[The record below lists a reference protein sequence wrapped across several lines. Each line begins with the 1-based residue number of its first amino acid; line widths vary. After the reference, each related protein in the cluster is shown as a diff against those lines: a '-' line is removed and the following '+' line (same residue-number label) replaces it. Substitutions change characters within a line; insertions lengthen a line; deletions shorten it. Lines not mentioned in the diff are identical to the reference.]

1 MCKRYCKDVHVFT
14 FEHIKLSMIHCLQ
27 NKLKRGDTRNYL
39 LGKQVH
45 NPQKRQ
51 EYDEKITTDHYYFNE
66 LIDRRARELLQEL
79 KSGEL
84 KLAPI
89 RYEVRYDNNS
99 HKNRNIAIQSIKQQI
114 CDYIAL
120 HGIAPFFKYI
130 GKYQVAGIP
139 GRGTRYG
146 IQAMRK
152 WLSKSDNIYAGKCDI
167 CKCYESIDHDKLIV
181 FLQKH
186 IKNSE
191 VLWLVKQLINT
202 YDKGLS
208 IGSLLSQYLCTLYLA
223 QLYHKIMEDMYVYE
237 SGKRINLV
245 KHTLFQ
251 MDDILILCGNRE
263 YAEKAMQNIEKELD
277 KMGLCLKKNYEVYKV
292 KMGGNKSNNSGRFID
307 IMGYRFYCYNTKV
320 TLRRN
325 TYKRLRRCALRTIN
339 DFKMKRGICAERA
352 RRNISLLGR
361 LIETDYFILRKAFAS
376 CFYRCKGVIS
386 KYEKSKIRCTARA
399 C

>member
-1 MCKRYCKDVHVFT
+1 MCKRYCKDVHIFT
-14 FEHIKLSMIHCLQ
+14 FEHIKMSMIHCLQ

-45 NPQKRQ
+45 NPKKRQ
-51 EYDEKITTDHYYFNE
+51 EYDEKIMTDYYYFDE
-66 LIDRRARELLQEL
+66 LINRRTRELLQEL
-79 KSGEL
+79 KSGKLE
-84 KLAPI
+84 LAPI

-99 HKNRNIAIQSIKQQI
+99 CKNRNIAIQSIKQQV
-114 CDYIAL
+114 CDYIVL
-120 HGIAPFFKYI
+120 HGIGPFFKYI

-152 WLSKSDNIYAGKCDI
+152 WLNKKEDIYAGKCDI
-167 CKCYESIDHDKLIV
+167 RKCYESIDHDKLMS
-181 FLQKH
+181 FLYKH
-186 IKNSE
+186 IKNNE
-191 VLWLVKQLINT
+191 VLWLITQLIKT

-223 QLYHKIMEDMYVYE
+223 QLYHKIIEDMYIYE
-237 SGKRINLV
+237 GEKRISLV

-251 MDDILILCGNRE
+251 IDDILVLCENKE

-277 KMGLCLKKNYEVYKV
+277 RMGLSFKKGYDVYKV
-292 KMGGNKSNNSGRFID
+292 TKSANKPYNGSRFID

-320 TLRRN
+320 TLRRS

-339 DFKMKRGICAERA
+339 DFKKKNNTYIPRA

-361 LIETDYFILRKAFAS
+361 LVETDYFILKRALAS
-376 CFYRCKGVIS
+376 CFHRCKGVIS
-386 KYEKSKIRCTARA
+386 KYEKSKI
-399 C
+399 